1 MTDSVTIRPATV
13 ADCDALEFLTHDLA
27 AFHGHRGSAT
37 ITAADIR
44 RDAFGARPIIWCWIA
59 ETADGRP
66 VGNAMVSDGYAAW
79 LGHPIVVVNN
89 LHVVEAMRGTGLGKR
104 LMAEVARFAR
114 SRGIPRME
122 LHVAGD
128 NPARAFYEHIGFR
141 VRNDLRCRME
151 ADAVE
156 RLAAS

>member
-1 MTDSVTIRPATV
+1 MSTPVTIRPATA
-13 ADCDALEFLTHDLA
+13 ADCDALVDLTRDLA
-27 AFHGHRGSAT
+27 GFHGHADAAT

-59 ETADGRP
+59 ETGDRRP
-66 VGNAMVSDGYAAW
+66 VGNVMVSDGYAAW

-104 LMAEVARFAR
+104 LIVEVARFAR

-128 NPARAFYEHIGFR
+128 NPARAFYEHLGFR

-151 ADAVE
+151 AGAIE